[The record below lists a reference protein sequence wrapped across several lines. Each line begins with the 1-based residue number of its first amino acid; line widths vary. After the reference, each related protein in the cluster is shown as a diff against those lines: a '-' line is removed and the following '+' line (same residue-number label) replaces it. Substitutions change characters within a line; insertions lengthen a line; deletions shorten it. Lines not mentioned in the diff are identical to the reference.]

1 MADLLEKY
9 SEYLALAYTNALK
22 EAKNSDDPVTNVYQN
37 GSPFS
42 FNYTVDYFETADEQ
56 GIDAENILAAGTLYY
71 LKTLADDLG
80 ILRVADAVLMR
91 WTSGMLDI
99 PQGSTAS
106 KLYSY
111 YKLRDEYTTAEE
123 RAMFYKIVLN
133 VGDGEVM
140 DEMAVNTDFTPLWDT
155 LMTESVKYIDKY
167 EQKDSNFASVSKSA
181 VYQAIKELQYNLTTY
196 SSGMVKAILPEMYKQ
211 FEKAIAII
219 DDDAVKAQLGWGYR
233 RSMWN
238 VIERVSQEEFNYKP
252 NVSSM
257 RTAAVS
263 GHKIF
268 AAIAGF
274 DEGLMS
280 ESAFQDFLHNIESFI
295 IAQSQLGEGGG
306 SPAYGGSKHEE
317 EDIEAEMNEEFGEDE
332 WDF

>member
-1 MADLLEKY
+1 MAEILEKY
-9 SEYLALAYTNALK
+9 GEYLALAYTSALK
-22 EAKNSDDPVTNVYQN
+22 EIKKSDDPVTNVYQN

-42 FNYTVDYFETADEQ
+42 FNYAVDYFETADEQ
-56 GIDAENILAAGTLYY
+56 GVDVENILAAGTLYY
-71 LKTLADDLG
+71 IKTLADDLG

-91 WTSGMLDI
+91 WTGGMLDI
-99 PQGSTAS
+99 PQGSTSS

-133 VGDGEVM
+133 VGDGKVL
-140 DEMAVNTDFTPLWDT
+140 DKMAVNEEFTSLWDT
-155 LMTESVKYIDKY
+155 LMTETVKYIDKY
-167 EQKDSNFASVSKSA
+167 EQKDSNFSVVSKSSI
-181 VYQAIKELQYNLTTY
+181 YQAMKELQYNLTTF
-196 SSGMVKAILPEMYKQ
+196 SSGMIKAILPEMYRQ
-211 FEKAIAII
+211 FEKAVAII
-219 DDDAVKAQLGWGYR
+219 DDDSVKEQLGWGYR

-238 VIERVSQEEFNYKP
+238 VIERVSQEEFGYKP
-252 NVSSM
+252 NVSAM

-268 AAIAGF
+268 TAIASF

-280 ESAFQDFLHNIESFI
+280 EQAFQDFIRNVETFI
-295 IAQSQLGEGGG
+295 ISQSQLGEETPRNE
-306 SPAYGGSKHEE
+306 SEDDELTEE
-317 EDIEAEMNEEFGEDE
+317 KIDNKIGEDE

>member
-1 MADLLEKY
+1 MADILEKY
-9 SEYLALAYTNALK
+9 GEYLALAYDNALK
-22 EAKNSDDPVTNVYQN
+22 QASKSDDPVTNVYQN
-37 GSPFS
+37 GSPYS
-42 FNYTVDYFETADEQ
+42 FNYVVDYFETADEQ
-56 GIDAENILAAGTLYY
+56 GIDVENILAAGTLYY

-91 WTSGMLDI
+91 WTAGMLDI
-99 PQGSTAS
+99 PQGQTAS
-106 KLYSY
+106 RLYSY
-111 YKLRDEYTTAEE
+111 YKLRDGYATQEE
-123 RAMFYKIVLN
+123 REMFYKIVLN
-133 VGDGEVM
+133 VGNGKVL
-140 DEMAVNTDFTPLWDT
+140 DEMAVNSDFTPLWDT

-167 EQKDSNFASVSKSA
+167 EQKDSNFSNLSKSG

-196 SSGMVKAILPEMYKQ
+196 SSGMVKAILPEIYAQ
-211 FEKAIAII
+211 FEKAVAIL
-219 DDDAVKAQLGWGYR
+219 DDDNVKSQLGWGYR

-252 NVSSM
+252 NVSSL

-268 AAIAGF
+268 TAIASF

-280 ESAFQDFLHNIESFI
+280 ESSFQDFLQNVESFI
-295 IAQSQLGEGGG
+295 IAQSQLGEEYEAVAG
-306 SPAYGGSKHEE
+306 E
-317 EDIEAEMNEEFGEDE
+317 EDVDSVEAEMQEEFGEDE

>member
-1 MADLLEKY
+1 MAEILEKY
-9 SEYLALAYTNALK
+9 GEYLALAYTSALK
-22 EAKNSDDPVTNVYQN
+22 EVKKSDDPVTNVYQN

-42 FNYTVDYFETADEQ
+42 FNYSVDYFETADEQ
-56 GIDAENILAAGTLYY
+56 GVDVENILAAGTLYY
-71 LKTLADDLG
+71 IKTLADDLG
-80 ILRVADAVLMR
+80 VLKVADAVLMR

-111 YKLRDEYTTAEE
+111 YKLRDEYTTPEE
-123 RAMFYKIVLN
+123 RSMFYKIVLN
-133 VGDGEVM
+133 VGDAEVL
-140 DEMAVNTDFTPLWDT
+140 DNMAVNEEFTHLWDT

-167 EQKDSNFASVSKSA
+167 EQKETNFSVVSKSA
-181 VYQAIKELQYNLTTY
+181 VFQAIKELQYNLTVFT
-196 SSGMVKAILPEMYKQ
+196 SGMVKAVLPEMYKQ
-211 FEKAIAII
+211 FEKAVDII
-219 DDDAVKAQLGWGYR
+219 DDENVKAQLGWGYR

-238 VIERVSQEEFNYKP
+238 VIERVSQEEFGYKP
-252 NVSSM
+252 NVSAM

-268 AAIAGF
+268 AAIASF

-280 ESAFQDFLHNIESFI
+280 DTAFQDFIRNVETFI
-295 IAQSQLGEGGG
+295 IAQSQLGEEAPSGD
-306 SPAYGGSKHEE
+306 E
-317 EDIEAEMNEEFGEDE
+317 EDEELDEKETDKVGEDE

>member
-1 MADLLEKY
+1 MPDLLEKY
-9 SEYLALAYTNALK
+9 DEYLALAYTSALK
-22 EAKNSDDPVTNVYQN
+22 EVTKSDDPVTNVYQN
-37 GSPFS
+37 GSAYS
-42 FNYTVDYFETADEQ
+42 FNYVVDYFETADEQ
-56 GIDAENILAAGTLYY
+56 GIDVENILAAGTLYY
-71 LKTLADDLG
+71 IKTLADDLG

-91 WTSGMLDI
+91 WTQGMLDI
-99 PQGSTAS
+99 PQGSTAT

-123 RAMFYKIVLN
+123 RSMFYKIVLN
-133 VGDGEVM
+133 AGNGKVL
-140 DEMAVNTDFTPLWDT
+140 DEMAVNHDFTSLWDT
-155 LMTESVKYIDKY
+155 LMTEAVKYIDKY
-167 EQKDSNFASVSKSA
+167 EQKDSNFSVVSKSA
-181 VYQAIKELQYNLTTY
+181 IFQAIKELQYNLTTF

-211 FEKAIAII
+211 FEKAVAII
-219 DDDAVKAQLGWGYR
+219 DDDNVKAQLGWGYR

-238 VIERVSQEEFNYKP
+238 VIERVSQEEFGYKP

-268 AAIAGF
+268 STIASF

-280 ESAFQDFLHNIESFI
+280 DNAFQDFIQNIETFI
-295 IAQSQLGEGGG
+295 IAQSQIGDEVHG
-306 SPAYGGSKHEE
+306 S
-317 EDIEAEMNEEFGEDE
+317 EDVDEDMVDNEVTENFGEDE

>member
-1 MADLLEKY
+1 MADVLEKY

-22 EAKNSDDPVTNVYQN
+22 QAKKSDDPVTNVYQN
-37 GSPFS
+37 GSPFA
-42 FNYTVDYFETADEQ
+42 FNYVVDYFETADEQ

-91 WTSGMLDI
+91 WTAGMLDI

-111 YKLRDEYTTAEE
+111 YKLRDDYATVEE

-133 VGDGEVM
+133 VGDAEVL
-140 DEMAVNTDFTPLWDT
+140 DQMAVNTDFTPLWDT
-155 LMTESVKYIDKY
+155 LMTETVKYIDKY
-167 EQKDSNFASVSKSA
+167 EQKDSNFGVVSKSS

-196 SSGMVKAILPEMYKQ
+196 SSGMVKAILPEMYTQ
-211 FEKAIAII
+211 FEKAVAIL
-219 DDDAVKAQLGWGYR
+219 DDDNVKSQLGWGYR

-238 VIERVSQEEFNYKP
+238 VIERVSQEEFSYKP
-252 NVSSM
+252 NVSSL

-274 DEGLMS
+274 DAGLMS
-280 ESAFQDFLHNIESFI
+280 ESAFQDFIQNVEAFI
-295 IAQSQLGEGGG
+295 IAQSQLGEGGRSG
-306 SPAYGGSKHEE
+306 RTYTKEEE

>member
-1 MADLLEKY
+1 MAEILEKY
-9 SEYLALAYTNALK
+9 GEYLALAYTSALK
-22 EAKNSDDPVTNVYQN
+22 EIKKSDDPVTNVYQN

-42 FNYTVDYFETADEQ
+42 FNYAVDYFETADEQ
-56 GIDAENILAAGTLYY
+56 GVDVENILAAGTLYY
-71 LKTLADDLG
+71 IKTLADDLG

-91 WTSGMLDI
+91 WTGGMLDI
-99 PQGSTAS
+99 PQGSTSS

-133 VGDGEVM
+133 VGDGKVL
-140 DEMAVNTDFTPLWDT
+140 DKMAVNEEFTSLWDT
-155 LMTESVKYIDKY
+155 LMTETVKYIDKY
-167 EQKDSNFASVSKSA
+167 EKKDTNFSVVSKSSI
-181 VYQAIKELQYNLTTY
+181 YQAMKELQYNLTTF
-196 SSGMVKAILPEMYKQ
+196 SSGMVKAILPEMYRQ
-211 FEKAIAII
+211 FEKAVAII
-219 DDDAVKAQLGWGYR
+219 DDDNVKEQLGWGYR

-238 VIERVSQEEFNYKP
+238 VIERVSQEEFGYKP
-252 NVSSM
+252 NVSAM

-268 AAIAGF
+268 TAIASF

-280 ESAFQDFLHNIESFI
+280 EQAFQDFIRNVETFI
-295 IAQSQLGEGGG
+295 ISQSQLGEETPHNE
-306 SPAYGGSKHEE
+306 SDDELTEE
-317 EDIEAEMNEEFGEDE
+317 KIDDKIGEDE

>member
-1 MADLLEKY
+1 MPDILEKY
-9 SEYLALAYTNALK
+9 DEYLALAYNHALNK
-22 EAKNSDDPVTNVYQN
+22 AKNAGDPVTNVYQN
-37 GSPFS
+37 GSPYA
-42 FNYTVDYFETADEQ
+42 FNYVVDYFETADEQ

-91 WTSGMLDI
+91 WTAGMLDI

-111 YKLRDEYTTAEE
+111 YKLRDEYTTTDE
-123 RAMFYKIVLN
+123 RSMFYKIVLN
-133 VGDGEVM
+133 VGNGEVL
-140 DEMAVNTDFTPLWDT
+140 DQMAVNTDFTPLWDT
-155 LMTESVKYIDKY
+155 LMTECVKYIDKY
-167 EQKDSNFASVSKSA
+167 EQKDSNFSVVSKSA
-181 VYQAIKELQYNLTTY
+181 VHQAMKELQYNLTTY
-196 SSGMVKAILPEMYKQ
+196 SSGMVKAILPEMHKQ
-211 FEKAIAII
+211 FEKAVEIL
-219 DDDAVKAQLGWGYR
+219 DDDNVKSQLGWGYR

-238 VIERVSQEEFNYKP
+238 VIERVSQEEFQYKP

-280 ESAFQDFLHNIESFI
+280 ESAFQDFLNNVEAFI
-295 IAQSQLGEGGG
+295 IAQSQLGEGVE
-306 SPAYGGSKHEE
+306 STVSVYDN
-317 EDIEAEMNEEFGEDE
+317 EDAIESELDAEFGEDE

>member
-1 MADLLEKY
+1 MADILEKY
-9 SEYLALAYTNALK
+9 GEYLALAYTSALK
-22 EAKNSDDPVTNVYQN
+22 EVKKSDDPVTNVYQN

-42 FNYTVDYFETADEQ
+42 FNYVVDYFETADEQ
-56 GIDAENILAAGTLYY
+56 GVDVENILAAGTLYY
-71 LKTLADDLG
+71 IKTLADDLG

-99 PQGSTAS
+99 PQGATAS

-133 VGDGEVM
+133 VGDGQVL
-140 DEMAVNTDFTPLWDT
+140 DKMAVNGEFTSLWDT

-167 EQKDSNFASVSKSA
+167 EQKETNFSVVSKA
-181 VYQAIKELQYNLTTY
+181 AIYQAIKELQYNLTVFT
-196 SSGMVKAILPEMYKQ
+196 SGMVKAVLPEMYRQ
-211 FEKAIAII
+211 FEKAVDII
-219 DDDAVKAQLGWGYR
+219 DDDNVKAQLGWGYR

-238 VIERVSQEEFNYKP
+238 VIERVSQEEFGYKP
-252 NVSSM
+252 NVSAM
-257 RTAAVS
+257 RTAAVT

-268 AAIAGF
+268 ATIASF

-280 ESAFQDFLHNIESFI
+280 ETAFQEFIRNVETFI
-295 IAQSQLGEGGG
+295 IAQSQLGEEAPRSEAG
-306 SPAYGGSKHEE
+306 EE
-317 EDIEAEMNEEFGEDE
+317 ADEKVTENLGEDE

>member
-1 MADLLEKY
+1 MAEILEKY
-9 SEYLALAYTNALK
+9 GEYLALAYTSALEETK
-22 EAKNSDDPVTNVYQN
+22 KSEDPVTNVYQN

-42 FNYTVDYFETADEQ
+42 FNYVVDYFETADEQ
-56 GIDAENILAAGTLYY
+56 GIDVENILAAGTLYY
-71 LKTLADDLG
+71 IKTLADDLG

-91 WTSGMLDI
+91 WTAGMLDI

-106 KLYSY
+106 KLYGY

-133 VGDGEVM
+133 VGDGQVI
-140 DEMAVNTDFTPLWDT
+140 DEMAINHDFTGLWDT
-155 LMTESVKYIDKY
+155 LMTEAVKYIDKY
-167 EQKDSNFASVSKSA
+167 EQKDSNFGVVSKSG
-181 VYQAIKELQYNLTTY
+181 VFQAIRELQYNLTTF

-211 FEKAIAII
+211 FEKAVDII
-219 DDDAVKAQLGWGYR
+219 DDDNVKAQLGWGYR

-238 VIERVSQEEFNYKP
+238 VIERVSQEEFGYKP

-268 AAIAGF
+268 TTIASF

-280 ESAFQDFLHNIESFI
+280 DIAFQEFIHNIETFI
-295 IAQSQLGEGGG
+295 ISQSQIGEQT
-306 SPAYGGSKHEE
+306 PTVEDREE
-317 EDIEAEMNEEFGEDE
+317 EIDREITDDFGEDE

>member
-1 MADLLEKY
+1 MADILEKY
-9 SEYLALAYTNALK
+9 GEYLALAYTSALK
-22 EAKNSDDPVTNVYQN
+22 EVKKTDDPVTNVYQN

-42 FNYTVDYFETADEQ
+42 FSYAVDYFETADEQ
-56 GIDAENILAAGTLYY
+56 GVDVENILAAGTLYY
-71 LKTLADDLG
+71 IKTLADDLG

-99 PQGSTAS
+99 PQGATAS

-111 YKLRDEYTTAEE
+111 YKLRDEYTTPEE

-133 VGDGEVM
+133 VGEGQVLDK
-140 DEMAVNTDFTPLWDT
+140 MAINEEFTSLWDT

-167 EQKDSNFASVSKSA
+167 EQKETNFMVVSKA
-181 VYQAIKELQYNLTTY
+181 AIYQAIKELQYNLTVFT
-196 SSGMVKAILPEMYKQ
+196 SGMVKAVLPEMYRQ
-211 FEKAIAII
+211 LEKAVDII
-219 DDDAVKAQLGWGYR
+219 DDDNVKAQLGWGYR

-238 VIERVSQEEFNYKP
+238 VIERVSQEEFGYKP
-252 NVSSM
+252 NVSAM
-257 RTAAVS
+257 RTAAVT

-268 AAIAGF
+268 AAIASF

-280 ESAFQDFLHNIESFI
+280 EAVFQEFIRNVETFI
-295 IAQSQLGEGGG
+295 IAQSQLGEEG
-306 SPAYGGSKHEE
+306 SRREEVEE
-317 EDIEAEMNEEFGEDE
+317 ELDEKVTENLGEDE

>member
-1 MADLLEKY
+1 MADVLEKY
-9 SEYLALAYTNALK
+9 GEYLALAYTNALK
-22 EAKNSDDPVTNVYQN
+22 EVKKSDDPVTNVYQN

-42 FNYTVDYFETADEQ
+42 FNYSVDYFETADEQ
-56 GIDAENILAAGTLYY
+56 GIDVENILAAGTLYY
-71 LKTLADDLG
+71 IKTLADDLG

-91 WTSGMLDI
+91 WTGGMLDI

-111 YKLRDEYTTAEE
+111 YKLRDDYTTPEE

-133 VGDGEVM
+133 VGDAEVL
-140 DEMAVNTDFTPLWDT
+140 DKMAVNHDFTSLWDT
-155 LMTESVKYIDKY
+155 LMTEAVKYIDKY
-167 EQKDSNFASVSKSA
+167 EQKDSNFSVVSKSA
-181 VYQAIKELQYNLTTY
+181 VFQAIKELQYNLTTF

-211 FEKAIAII
+211 FEKAVSII
-219 DDDAVKAQLGWGYR
+219 DDDNVKSQLGWGYR

-238 VIERVSQEEFNYKP
+238 VIERVSQEEFGYKP

-257 RTAAVS
+257 RTAAVA

-268 AAIAGF
+268 TTIASF

-280 ESAFQDFLHNIESFI
+280 ESAFREFIQHIETFI
-295 IAQSQLGEGGG
+295 IAQSQLSDEPRAAL
-306 SPAYGGSKHEE
+306 PAAGRQENFENDSA
-317 EDIEAEMNEEFGEDE
+317 DNFGEDE

>member
-1 MADLLEKY
+1 MAELLEKY
-9 SEYLALAYTNALK
+9 GEYLALAYTSALK
-22 EAKNSDDPVTNVYQN
+22 EVRKTDDPVTNVYQN

-42 FNYTVDYFETADEQ
+42 FNYAVDYFETADEQ
-56 GIDAENILAAGTLYY
+56 GVDVENILAAGTLYY
-71 LKTLADDLG
+71 IKTLADDLG

-99 PQGSTAS
+99 PQGDTAS

-123 RAMFYKIVLN
+123 RSMFYKIVLN
-133 VGDGEVM
+133 VGDGEVL
-140 DEMAVNTDFTPLWDT
+140 DKMAVNEDFTSLWDT

-167 EQKDSNFASVSKSA
+167 EQKETNFSVVSKA
-181 VYQAIKELQYNLTTY
+181 AIYQAIKELQYNLTVFT
-196 SSGMVKAILPEMYKQ
+196 SGMVKAVLPEMYRQ
-211 FEKAIAII
+211 FEKAVDII
-219 DDDAVKAQLGWGYR
+219 DDDNVKAQLGWGYR

-238 VIERVSQEEFNYKP
+238 VIERVSQEEFGYKP
-252 NVSSM
+252 NVSAM
-257 RTAAVS
+257 RTAAVT

-268 AAIAGF
+268 ATIASF

-280 ESAFQDFLHNIESFI
+280 DTAFQEFIRNIETFI
-295 IAQSQLGEGGG
+295 IAQSQLGEEAPT
-306 SPAYGGSKHEE
+306 S
-317 EDIEAEMNEEFGEDE
+317 EAESDDMDEKAVDKMGEDE

>member
-1 MADLLEKY
+1 MADILEKY
-9 SEYLALAYTNALK
+9 GEYLALAYNSALK
-22 EAKNSDDPVTNVYQN
+22 DVKKSDDPVTNVYQN

-42 FNYTVDYFETADEQ
+42 FNYVVDYFETADEQ
-56 GIDAENILAAGTLYY
+56 GVDVENILAAGTLYY
-71 LKTLADDLG
+71 IKTLADDLG
-80 ILRVADAVLMR
+80 ILRVADAVLMK
-91 WTSGMLDI
+91 WTGGMLDI

-133 VGDGEVM
+133 VGDAEVL
-140 DEMAVNTDFTPLWDT
+140 DKMAINEEFTNLWDT

-167 EQKDSNFASVSKSA
+167 EQKETNFNVVSKAA
-181 VYQAIKELQYNLTTY
+181 VYQAIKELQYNLTAF

-211 FEKAIAII
+211 FEKAVDII
-219 DDDAVKAQLGWGYR
+219 DDDNVKAQLGWGYR

-238 VIERVSQEEFNYKP
+238 VIERVCQDEFGYKP
-252 NVSSM
+252 NVSAM

-268 AAIAGF
+268 ATIASF

-280 ESAFQDFLHNIESFI
+280 DTAFQDFIRNIETFI
-295 IAQSQLGEGGG
+295 ISQSQLGEVAPRNEEGDD
-306 SPAYGGSKHEE
+306 EE
-317 EDIEAEMNEEFGEDE
+317 EMEKEVTENFGEDE

>member
-1 MADLLEKY
+1 MADILEKY
-9 SEYLALAYTNALK
+9 GEYLALAYTSALK
-22 EAKNSDDPVTNVYQN
+22 DSRRSDDPVTNVYQN

-42 FNYTVDYFETADEQ
+42 FNYAVDYFETADEQ
-56 GIDAENILAAGTLYY
+56 GVDVENILAAGTLYY
-71 LKTLADDLG
+71 IKTLADDLG

-99 PQGSTAS
+99 PQGATAS

-111 YKLRDEYTTAEE
+111 YKLRDEYTTPEE
-123 RAMFYKIVLN
+123 RSMFYKIVLN
-133 VGDGEVM
+133 VGDAEVL
-140 DEMAVNTDFTPLWDT
+140 ENMAVNEEFTHLWDT

-167 EQKDSNFASVSKSA
+167 EQKETNFSVVSRAA
-181 VYQAIKELQYNLTTY
+181 VFQAMKELQYNLTVFT
-196 SSGMVKAILPEMYKQ
+196 SGMVKAVLPEMYKQ
-211 FEKAIAII
+211 FEKAVDII
-219 DDDAVKAQLGWGYR
+219 DDENVKAQLGWGYR

-238 VIERVSQEEFNYKP
+238 VIERVSQEEFGYKP
-252 NVSSM
+252 NVSAM

-268 AAIAGF
+268 TAIASF

-280 ESAFQDFLHNIESFI
+280 ETAFLEFIRNVETFI
-295 IAQSQLGEGGG
+295 IAQSQLGGESAGEE
-306 SPAYGGSKHEE
+306 SEEE
-317 EDIEAEMNEEFGEDE
+317 EDELDEKAIDKMGEDE

>member
-1 MADLLEKY
+1 MAELLEKY
-9 SEYLALAYTNALK
+9 GEYLALAYTSALK
-22 EAKNSDDPVTNVYQN
+22 EVRKTDDPVTNVYQN

-42 FNYTVDYFETADEQ
+42 FSYAVDYFETADEQ
-56 GIDAENILAAGTLYY
+56 GVDIENILAAGTLYY
-71 LKTLADDLG
+71 IKTLADDLG

-99 PQGSTAS
+99 PQGATAS

-123 RAMFYKIVLN
+123 RSMFYKIVLN
-133 VGDGEVM
+133 VGDGEVL
-140 DEMAVNTDFTPLWDT
+140 DKMAVNEEFTSLWDT

-167 EQKDSNFASVSKSA
+167 EQKETNFSVVSKA
-181 VYQAIKELQYNLTTY
+181 AIYQSIKELQYNLTVFT
-196 SSGMVKAILPEMYKQ
+196 SGMVKAVLPEMYRQ
-211 FEKAIAII
+211 FEKAVDII
-219 DDDAVKAQLGWGYR
+219 DDDNVKAQLGWGYR

-238 VIERVSQEEFNYKP
+238 VIERVSQEEFGYKP
-252 NVSSM
+252 NVSAM
-257 RTAAVS
+257 RTAAVT

-268 AAIAGF
+268 ATIASF

-280 ESAFQDFLHNIESFI
+280 ETAFQEFIRNIETFI
-295 IAQSQLGEGGG
+295 IAQSQLGEE
-306 SPAYGGSKHEE
+306 SPRSEGD
-317 EDIEAEMNEEFGEDE
+317 EDVDDKVTEKLGEDE

>member
-1 MADLLEKY
+1 MADILEKY
-9 SEYLALAYTNALK
+9 SEYLALAYTDALK
-22 EAKNSDDPVTNVYQN
+22 KAKKSDDPVTNVYQN
-37 GSPFS
+37 GTPYS
-42 FNYTVDYFETADEQ
+42 FNYVVDYFETADEQ
-56 GIDAENILAAGTLYY
+56 GVDAENILAAGTLYY

-91 WTSGMLDI
+91 WTAGMLDI

-111 YKLRDEYTTAEE
+111 YKLRDDYATKEE

-133 VGDGEVM
+133 VGDAEVL
-140 DEMAVNTDFTPLWDT
+140 DQMAVNTDFTPLWDT
-155 LMTESVKYIDKY
+155 LMTECVKYIDKY
-167 EQKDSNFASVSKSA
+167 EQKDNNFNVVSKSG

-196 SSGMVKAILPEMYKQ
+196 SSGMVKAILPEMYTQ
-211 FEKAIAII
+211 FEKAVSIL
-219 DDDAVKAQLGWGYR
+219 DDDNVKSQLGWGYR
-233 RSMWN
+233 RSLWN
-238 VIERVSQEEFNYKP
+238 VVERVSQEEFNYKP
-252 NVSSM
+252 NVSSL

-268 AAIAGF
+268 TTIASF

-280 ESAFQDFLHNIESFI
+280 ESAFLDFLQNVESFI
-295 IAQSQLGEGGG
+295 IAQSQLGEGPETTR
-306 SPAYGGSKHEE
+306 SSMEE
-317 EDIEAEMNEEFGEDE
+317 EDDVEAGMKQEFGEDE

>member
-1 MADLLEKY
+1 MADILEKY
-9 SEYLALAYTNALK
+9 NEYLALAYNSALK
-22 EAKNSDDPVTNVYQN
+22 EVKKSDDPVTNVFQN

-42 FNYTVDYFETADEQ
+42 FNYVVDYFDTAEEQ
-56 GIDAENILAAGTLYY
+56 GIDVENILAAGTLYY
-71 LKTLADDLG
+71 IKTLADDLG

-99 PQGSTAS
+99 PQGTTAS

-123 RAMFYKIVLN
+123 RGMFYKIVLN
-133 VGDGEVM
+133 VGDAKVL
-140 DEMAVNTDFTPLWDT
+140 DKMAVNEEFTSLWDT

-167 EQKDSNFASVSKSA
+167 EQKETNFSVVSKA
-181 VYQAIKELQYNLTTY
+181 AIFQAIKDLQYNLTVF

-211 FEKAIAII
+211 FEKAAAII
-219 DDDAVKAQLGWGYR
+219 DDDNVKAQLGWGYR

-238 VIERVSQEEFNYKP
+238 VIERVSQEEFGYKP
-252 NVSSM
+252 NVSAM
-257 RTAAVS
+257 RTAAVT

-268 AAIAGF
+268 AAIASF

-280 ESAFQDFLHNIESFI
+280 ETAFQEFIRNIETFI
-295 IAQSQLGEGGG
+295 ISQSQLGEEGPR
-306 SPAYGGSKHEE
+306 SE
-317 EDIEAEMNEEFGEDE
+317 EDDEEADEKVTDNIGENE

>member
-1 MADLLEKY
+1 MAEILEKY
-9 SEYLALAYTNALK
+9 GEYLALAYSSALK
-22 EAKNSDDPVTNVYQN
+22 EAKKSEDPVTNVYQN

-42 FNYTVDYFETADEQ
+42 FNYVVDYFETADEQ
-56 GIDAENILAAGTLYY
+56 GIDVENILAAGTLYY
-71 LKTLADDLG
+71 IKTLADDLG

-91 WTSGMLDI
+91 WTAGMLDI

-133 VGDGEVM
+133 VGDGQVI
-140 DEMAVNTDFTPLWDT
+140 DEMAINHDFTGLWDT
-155 LMTESVKYIDKY
+155 LMTEAVKYIDKY
-167 EQKDSNFASVSKSA
+167 EQKDSNFSVVSKSG
-181 VYQAIKELQYNLTTY
+181 VFQAIRELQYNLTTF
-196 SSGMVKAILPEMYKQ
+196 SSGMIKAVLPEMYKQ
-211 FEKAIAII
+211 FEKAVAII
-219 DDDAVKAQLGWGYR
+219 DDENVKAQLGWGYR

-238 VIERVSQEEFNYKP
+238 VIERVSQEEFGYKP

-268 AAIAGF
+268 TTIASF

-280 ESAFQDFLHNIESFI
+280 DTAFQEFIHNIETFI
-295 IAQSQLGEGGG
+295 ISQSQIGEQT
-306 SPAYGGSKHEE
+306 PAVEDSEE
-317 EDIEAEMNEEFGEDE
+317 EIDQEITDDFGEDE